1 MRDFRFSTV
10 ARAAVLSACFVP
22 LVALSNTQAPGHF
35 KLKNSLDRP
44 VDGYCLDV
52 VGSGRYIRFDMPL
65 TAHNCKG
72 PQLYRDEAVIIEG
85 SKIKFPAYGACATVA
100 GINGRALPGAAL
112 VPRQCGERSPFME
125 AENLQRFTFHPDG
138 GVELAGSGLCM
149 TVSDQSDSTF
159 EPAHRWRP
167 LYMARCSEVDPSR
180 SQWEFVEYIPR
191 SGVDG

>member
-22 LVALSNTQAPGHF
+22 LVALSNTQEPGHL

-52 VGSGRYIRFDMPL
+52 VGSGRHIRFDMPL

-72 PQLYRDEAVIIEG
+72 PQLYQDEAVIIEG

-125 AENLQRFTFHPDG
+125 AETLQRFTFHPDG
-138 GVELAGSGLCM
+138 RVELSGSGLCM

-159 EPAHRWRP
+159 EPTYRWRP

-191 SGVDG
+191 SGVDD